1 MQFSD
6 LQKICGGIVV
16 VSHRDK
22 PVTDLVTDSRK
33 VVLAE
38 GAVFFA
44 IKGERHDA
52 HLFLNDLYAQG
63 MRQFVVEHAVDITG
77 LPEANVL

>member
-1 MQFSD
+1 MLFSD
-6 LQKICGGIVV
+6 LQKICGGHCVA
-16 VSHRDK
+16 SYRDK

-44 IKGERHDA
+44 MKGERHDA
-52 HLFLNDLYAQG
+52 HIF
-63 MRQFVVEHAVDITG
+63 
-77 LPEANVL
+77 